1 MTITMPPS
9 ILPGAPATFSNHRF
23 DLHDIARKVRPVP
36 SHIVGANVIEIFNN
50 DSSLSAIPV
59 IDDGDVVG
67 LLARQKVFL
76 NFSRQFGHAV
86 FARRP
91 VSRLMIR
98 NPLVVDADTALDE
111 LRHRVIN
118 EAPTALDDGF
128 VITKNRRYLGVGT
141 SMGILR
147 LGMAQTESRAREL
160 AEAKRSA
167 EQANAAKSRFLANMS
182 HELRTPLNAIIG
194 FSEMIASEC
203 FGPHSSP
210 RYREYAQDINGSGK
224 LLLDIINDILDM
236 SKIES
241 GQFNLNIESVDI
253 RPLVHGAVRL
263 VGERA
268 GQKGVSI
275 CVDMRGDCPPVTA
288 DARAVRQILLN
299 LLSNAVKFSR
309 PRTTVTVRVHIGS
322 RLLDLCVEDQGIGIS
337 RENLTRVNEP
347 FFQVEN
353 ELTRKEQGTG
363 LGLPIVVSLAER
375 MGAAFDLESEEKKGT
390 RAILTLPLDR

>member
-1 MTITMPPS
+1 MTFA
-9 ILPGAPATFSNHRF
+9 LPHAAFAGAAGALSKHRF
-23 DLHDIARKVRPVP
+23 DLHDIARNVSPVT
-36 SHIVGANVIEIFNN
+36 SDTTGAAVIDIFNR
-50 DSSLSAIPV
+50 DPSLSAMPV

-67 LLARQKVFL
+67 LLTRQRVFL
-76 NFSRQFGHAV
+76 NFSKQFGHAV
-86 FARRP
+86 FAKRP

-98 NPLVVDADTALDE
+98 NPLVVDAKTSLDE

-128 VITKNRRYLGVGT
+128 VITKNRLYFGIGT

-147 LGMAQTESRAREL
+147 LGMAQTEYRAEEL
-160 AEAKRSA
+160 AEAKRAA
-167 EQANAAKSRFLANMS
+167 EQANEAKSRFLANMS

-194 FSEMIASEC
+194 FSEMIAAEC
-203 FGPHSSP
+203 FGPHGSP
-210 RYREYAQDINGSGK
+210 RYREYAEDINGSGK

-236 SKIES
+236 AKIEA
-241 GQFNLNIESVDI
+241 GHFKLNIESVDI

-268 GQKGVSI
+268 AHKEISVD
-275 CVDMRGDCPPVTA
+275 VDMRGDCPPARA
-288 DARAVRQILLN
+288 DSRAVRQILLN

-309 PRTTVTVRVHIGS
+309 PCSKVSVRVDVRS
-322 RLLDLCVEDQGIGIS
+322 RVLDLSVEDRGIGIS
-337 RENLTRVNEP
+337 RKNLARVSDP

-353 ELTRKEQGTG
+353 ELTRTEQGTG

-375 MGAAFDLESEEKKGT
+375 MNARFRLESEEGVGS
-390 RAILTLPLDR
+390 RATLTLPRFF

>member
-1 MTITMPPS
+1 MTFA
-9 ILPGAPATFSNHRF
+9 LPQSAFSGAAGTLSKHRF
-23 DLHDIARKVRPVP
+23 DLHDIARNVSPVR
-36 SHIVGANVIEIFNN
+36 SDIEGAAVIEIFNR
-50 DSSLSAIPV
+50 DPSLSAMPV

-67 LLARQKVFL
+67 LLTRQKVFL
-76 NFSRQFGHAV
+76 NFSKQFGHAV

-91 VSRLMIR
+91 VSRLMNR
-98 NPLVVDADTALDE
+98 NPLVVDARTSLDE

-128 VITKNRRYLGVGT
+128 VITKNDLYLGIGT

-147 LGMAQTESRAREL
+147 LGMAQTESRAEEL
-160 AEAKRSA
+160 AEAKRAA
-167 EQANAAKSRFLANMS
+167 EQANEAKSRFLANMS

-194 FSEMIASEC
+194 FSEMIATEC
-203 FGPHSSP
+203 FGPHTSS
-210 RYREYAQDINGSGK
+210 RYREYAEDINGSGK

-236 SKIES
+236 AKIEA
-241 GQFNLNIESVDI
+241 GHFKLNMERVDI

-263 VGERA
+263 VDERA
-268 GQKGVSI
+268 GQKGISV
-275 CVDMRGDCPPVTA
+275 CVDMRGDCPPVMA

-309 PRTTVTVRVHIGS
+309 PRTAVAVRVGV
-322 RLLDLCVEDQGIGIS
+322 RARALDLSVEDQGIGIS
-337 RENLTRVNEP
+337 KANLARVSDP

-375 MGAAFDLESEEKKGT
+375 MNAKFVLESEEGVGT
-390 RAILTLPLDR
+390 RAMLTLPRFA